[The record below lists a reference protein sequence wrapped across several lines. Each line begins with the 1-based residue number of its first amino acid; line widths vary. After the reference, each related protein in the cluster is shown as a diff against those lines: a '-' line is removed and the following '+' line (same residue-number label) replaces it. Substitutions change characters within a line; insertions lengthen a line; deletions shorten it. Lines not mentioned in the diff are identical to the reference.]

1 MVVLD
6 PFSNAA
12 HFGSLPTNF
21 STSKTHNYYSDH
33 LQNSQSIISDCDP
46 SFINNFYQ
54 TLFQL
59 NGSKLMMSTT
69 YRPETDGQ
77 TEVLNRY
84 LQQ

>member
-1 MVVLD
+1 MLHTL
-6 PFSNAA
+6 A
-12 HFGSLPTNF
+12 HYLLIFRLLRHITITQIICKIHRYPR
-21 STSKTHNYYSDH
+21 
-33 LQNSQSIISDCDP
+33 SIISDCDP

-59 NGSKLMMSTT
+59 NGTKLMMSTT

-77 TEVLNRY
+77 IEVLNRY